1 MGTYLVR
8 RLLIMIPTLFGITIV
23 SFGIMQLAPGDPAA
37 NKVGAGAVGQ
47 STQNADVYLLRKR
60 ELHLDKPLLLNFNY
74 FRDYTERVH
83 CAAYYE
89 AQSLAQIEAEF
100 PELSGATEKP
110 ADHPQAAAR
119 LAFLRS
125 LGVPDFDARL
135 ADSEKWKRLA

>member
-37 NKVGAGAVGQ
+37 SRVGAGAVGQ

-74 FRDYTERVH
+74 FRDYTEKVH
-83 CAAYYE
+83 WAAHYE
-89 AQSLAQIEAEF
+89 AQSLAQIRGRPASIGGCERKTRRTSANGRAAGFSAIARAF
-100 PELSGATEKP
+100 PNLLPVWLIPRNGN
-110 ADHPQAAAR
+110 R
-119 LAFLRS
+119 
-125 LGVPDFDARL
+125 
-135 ADSEKWKRLA
+135 